1 MHAQRERTVK
11 LMLLALFIAFA
22 VIQLVG
28 ELVDPVFII
37 AMVKIM
43 PVLVLGVFLVMMGG
57 RKVTT
62 LVLGF
67 TASATGDVLLAL
79 EPVLKGNMFIFG
91 LLAFLLAHVFFI
103 VTFARIAK
111 WNPKRIPA
119 AVGVLL
125 FAGVL
130 LSQVLQQAGG
140 LKLPVAIYGLF
151 LVSMAISAIFAVQKS
166 VLLGI
171 GGAIFVSS
179 DGSLAWNR
187 FVGQFAGSG
196 FVIMAT
202 YYVAQLLLARGFLF
216 EIGAVKDQW
225 SAAPEAVAETPP
237 S

>member
-1 MHAQRERTVK
+1 MRVERERVVK
-11 LMLLALFIAFA
+11 ILLLVLFIVFA
-22 VIQLVG
+22 AIQLVG
-28 ELVDPVFII
+28 ELVDPVFIL

-43 PVLVLGVFLVMMGG
+43 PVMVLAVHLVLMGG

-67 TASATGDVLLAL
+67 LASATGDVLLAL
-79 EPVLKGNMFIFG
+79 EPALPKGSNMFIFG
-91 LLAFLLAHVFFI
+91 LLAFLLAHIFFI
-103 VTFARIAK
+103 ITFARIAK
-111 WNPKRIPA
+111 WNVKRIPA
-119 AVGVLL
+119 AVGVLV
-125 FAGVL
+125 FAGLL

-140 LKLPVAIYGLF
+140 LKLPVALYGLF
-151 LVSMAISAIFAVQKS
+151 LVSMAISAIFAVNNS

-202 YYVAQLLLARGFLF
+202 YYVAQLLLSRGYLY
-216 EIGAVKDQW
+216 EIGALKSQW
-225 SAAPEAVAETPP
+225 GLAPEVVET